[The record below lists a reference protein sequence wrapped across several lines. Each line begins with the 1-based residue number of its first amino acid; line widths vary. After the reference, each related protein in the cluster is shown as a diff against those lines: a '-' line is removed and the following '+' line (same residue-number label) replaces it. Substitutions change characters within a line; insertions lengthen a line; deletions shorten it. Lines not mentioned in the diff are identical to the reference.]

1 MTRFEDQSPSLC
13 EFKQPE
19 REGAE
24 VFEEATSC
32 PRKKTGKR
40 PDSLEPEQVGD
51 NENIFDDRENFYLG
65 PASSLSP
72 GCRAV

>member
-24 VFEEATSC
+24 VFEEATSWT
-32 PRKKTGKR
+32 RKKTGKR

-51 NENIFDDRENFYLG
+51 NENVSDENVLPWTGF
-65 PASSLSP
+65 
-72 GCRAV
+72 